1 MCIAAMCIACFDR
14 VLLLT
19 QYQLSAVISHRGC
32 AMYIEN
38 KRLYYNILSVVE
50 IYCVDYFKT
59 HLADQQ
65 QKIIYPS
72 ARMRILHNGNCM
84 IKT

>member
-1 MCIAAMCIACFDR
+1 MCIACFDR

-19 QYQLSAVISHRGC
+19 QYQLSAVISHRGLKEIF

-38 KRLYYNILSVVE
+38 KRLYYYILSVVE

-65 QKIIYPS
+65 QKITINMYLS
-72 ARMRILHNGNCM
+72 QCTHAHIA
-84 IKT
+84 

>member
-1 MCIAAMCIACFDR
+1 
-14 VLLLT
+14 
-19 QYQLSAVISHRGC
+19 
-32 AMYIEN
+32 MYIEN

-50 IYCVDYFKT
+50 IHCVDYFKT

-65 QKIIYPS
+65 QKITINMYLS
-72 ARMRILHNGNCM
+72 QCTHAHIAYGNCM

>member
-1 MCIAAMCIACFDR
+1 
-14 VLLLT
+14 
-19 QYQLSAVISHRGC
+19 
-32 AMYIEN
+32 MYIEN
-38 KRLYYNILSVVE
+38 KRLYYNILSVCE

-65 QKIIYPS
+65 QKIRAYYPS

>member
-1 MCIAAMCIACFDR
+1 MCIACFDR

-19 QYQLSAVISHRGC
+19 QYQLSAVISHRGLKEILC
-32 AMYIEN
+32 YVGYIEN
-38 KRLYYNILSVVE
+38 KRLYSNILSVVE

-65 QKIIYPS
+65 QKITINMYLS
-72 ARMRILHNGNCM
+72 QCTHAHIA
-84 IKT
+84 

>member
-14 VLLLT
+14 VLILT
-19 QYQLSAVISHRGC
+19 QYQLSAVISHRGLKEIC

-65 QKIIYPS
+65 QKIIINMYLS
-72 ARMRILHNGNCM
+72 QCTHAHIA
-84 IKT
+84 

>member
-1 MCIAAMCIACFDR
+1 MCIACFDR

-19 QYQLSAVISHRGC
+19 QYISYQLLSLIEVSKKC
-32 AMYIEN
+32 CTMYIEN

-65 QKIIYPS
+65 QKITINMYLS
-72 ARMRILHNGNCM
+72 QCTHAHIA
-84 IKT
+84 